1 MPRLATSRRQAAGC
15 APLPSAHT
23 GSRYARHAPERTL
36 LYALVEAHYPDF
48 IARIEAEGRSLPG
61 YVREAFD
68 AYLRCGVLE
77 HGFLRVVCEHCRAER
92 LVAFS
97 CKKRG
102 FCPSCGARRMAESA
116 RHLVEE
122 VFGPRPVRQW
132 VLSFPYPLR
141 FLFASKPEAIGP
153 VLGIVQRVIA
163 GWLADQAGIDRASA
177 QCGAVTLIQ
186 RFGSALNLNIHFHML
201 WLDGVYVEATE
212 LPRRELRLHRARA
225 PTTAQLTQLA
235 ATIAHRVC
243 RHLTRKGWLEGEGE
257 SAFLADSAAG
267 DDSMDGLRMSSI
279 TYRIATGRDAG
290 CKVVTLQTLPGD
302 AGSLEGEAGKVGG
315 FSLHAGVA
323 AEAHE
328 SHKLEKL
335 CRYKSLAF
343 AGADQGA
350 KDCARVL
357 RLCGTINAKNGAT
370 VQGQVYDPEP
380 WNFHSLCDEIL
391 GPRPE
396 PKSKAKVRDLATAKA
411 ERGQRIRTG
420 SIYDWWHLV
429 YRDLLAIAERHWFGG
444 IPKGH
449 RNNFLFLSSV
459 ALSWFAHPE
468 TMEAE
473 LTRRAQTWSWTQG
486 LGASEVRAAIA
497 GPLKRAQRAAAG
509 ETVLYDGE
517 ERDPRYWYKRE
528 TLYGLMK
535 PLIDDDLAPQL
546 RAIVSDE
553 IRREHKRETNRK
565 HEATR
570 DRVAEGRYA
579 LKRDEYQ
586 GTAEQRRATARILRA
601 QGKSWAEVAAEVGYK
616 NADAARKSC
625 A

>member
-335 CRYKSLAF
+335 CRYITRPAISEKRLSIALQGRVRYQLKTPWRNGTTHVEWDPVDFIAKLA
-343 AGADQGA
+343 AL
-350 KDCARVL
+350 V
-357 RLCGTINAKNGAT
+357 
-370 VQGQVYDPEP
+370 PP
-380 WNFHSLCDEIL
+380 
-391 GPRPE
+391 PR
-396 PKSKAKVRDLATAKA
+396 
-411 ERGQRIRTG
+411 
-420 SIYDWWHLV
+420 
-429 YRDLLAIAERHWFGG
+429 
-444 IPKGH
+444 
-449 RNNFLFLSSV
+449 
-459 ALSWFAHPE
+459 AH
-468 TMEAE
+468 
-473 LTRRAQTWSWTQG
+473 LTRFHG
-486 LGASEVRAAIA
+486 VF
-497 GPLKRAQRAAAG
+497 
-509 ETVLYDGE
+509 
-517 ERDPRYWYKRE
+517 
-528 TLYGLMK
+528 
-535 PLIDDDLAPQL
+535 APN
-546 RAIVSDE
+546 A
-553 IRREHKRETNRK
+553 N
-565 HEATR
+565 
-570 DRVAEGRYA
+570 
-579 LKRDEYQ
+579 
-586 GTAEQRRATARILRA
+586 LRA
-601 QGKSWAEVAAEVGYK
+601 QLTPSGRGKRPAGDAAPVDVSAHDAPRSPEEKRRAMSWAQRLKRVFSIDVTACVHCGGTVRIVASIEEPTAIRAILAHFEKHGAREEAHYRPQRARRQCK
-616 NADAARKSC
+616 PRDDLPAAQPTAKPESEPMRPRSAGRRSARCRESAKHGC
-625 A
+625 

>member
-235 ATIAHRVC
+235 AAIAHRVC

-335 CRYKSLAF
+335 CRY
-343 AGADQGA
+343 
-350 KDCARVL
+350 
-357 RLCGTINAKNGAT
+357 I
-370 VQGQVYDPEP
+370 
-380 WNFHSLCDEIL
+380 
-391 GPRPE
+391 
-396 PKSKAKVRDLATAKA
+396 
-411 ERGQRIRTG
+411 
-420 SIYDWWHLV
+420 
-429 YRDLLAIAERHWFGG
+429 
-444 IPKGH
+444 
-449 RNNFLFLSSV
+449 
-459 ALSWFAHPE
+459 
-468 TMEAE
+468 
-473 LTRRAQTWSWTQG
+473 
-486 LGASEVRAAIA
+486 
-497 GPLKRAQRAAAG
+497 
-509 ETVLYDGE
+509 
-517 ERDPRYWYKRE
+517 
-528 TLYGLMK
+528 
-535 PLIDDDLAPQL
+535 
-546 RAIVSDE
+546 
-553 IRREHKRETNRK
+553 
-565 HEATR
+565 
-570 DRVAEGRYA
+570 
-579 LKRDEYQ
+579 
-586 GTAEQRRATARILRA
+586 
-601 QGKSWAEVAAEVGYK
+601 
-616 NADAARKSC
+616 
-625 A
+625 

>member
-335 CRYKSLAF
+335 CRYITRPAISEKRLSIALQGRVRYQLKTPWRNGTTHVEWDPVDFIAKLA
-343 AGADQGA
+343 AL
-350 KDCARVL
+350 V
-357 RLCGTINAKNGAT
+357 
-370 VQGQVYDPEP
+370 PP
-380 WNFHSLCDEIL
+380 
-391 GPRPE
+391 PR
-396 PKSKAKVRDLATAKA
+396 
-411 ERGQRIRTG
+411 
-420 SIYDWWHLV
+420 
-429 YRDLLAIAERHWFGG
+429 
-444 IPKGH
+444 
-449 RNNFLFLSSV
+449 
-459 ALSWFAHPE
+459 AH
-468 TMEAE
+468 
-473 LTRRAQTWSWTQG
+473 LTRFHG
-486 LGASEVRAAIA
+486 VF
-497 GPLKRAQRAAAG
+497 
-509 ETVLYDGE
+509 
-517 ERDPRYWYKRE
+517 
-528 TLYGLMK
+528 
-535 PLIDDDLAPQL
+535 APN
-546 RAIVSDE
+546 A
-553 IRREHKRETNRK
+553 N
-565 HEATR
+565 
-570 DRVAEGRYA
+570 
-579 LKRDEYQ
+579 
-586 GTAEQRRATARILRA
+586 LRA
-601 QGKSWAEVAAEVGYK
+601 QLTPSGRGKRPAGDAAPVDVSAHDAPLSPEEKRRAMSWAQRLKRVFSIDVTACVHCGGTVRIVASIEEPTAIRAILAHFEKHGAREEAHYRP
-616 NADAARKSC
+616 AAHAPPVPRDDLPAAQPTAKPESEPMRPRSAGRRSARC
-625 A
+625 RESAKHGC